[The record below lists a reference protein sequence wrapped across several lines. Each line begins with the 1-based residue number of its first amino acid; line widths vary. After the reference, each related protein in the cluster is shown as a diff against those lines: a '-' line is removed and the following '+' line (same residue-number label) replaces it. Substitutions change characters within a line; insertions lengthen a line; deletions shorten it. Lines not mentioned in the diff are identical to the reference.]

1 MAMAMGSAGTR
12 KGSATPAINVTP
24 LVDIV
29 LVVLI
34 IFMLV
39 TPMMTKTF
47 WLNLPPKAE
56 TKPDDAP
63 APPVEVKPVVMTVD
77 TFGKIR
83 VNNVELPK
91 NELSE
96 RLPRIMAGANQRVL
110 YFDAS
115 DDAPY
120 KVAVEAMDL
129 SRSSGVKQ
137 IAILTEKLAK

>member
-1 MAMAMGSAGTR
+1 MAMVVGSSGHR
-12 KGSATPAINVTP
+12 KGSATPTINVTP

-47 WLNLPPKAE
+47 WLNLPPKSEAKVE
-56 TKPDDAP
+56 DVP
-63 APPVEVKPVVMTVD
+63 AQPVESKPVVMTVD
-77 TFGKIR
+77 KDGVVR
-83 VNNVELPK
+83 VNNVQLAKREIK
-91 NELSE
+91 E
-96 RLPRIMAGANQRVL
+96 RLPRVMAGANQRVL

-120 KVAVEAMDL
+120 MLAVEAMDL

-137 IAILTEKLAK
+137 IAILTERLAK